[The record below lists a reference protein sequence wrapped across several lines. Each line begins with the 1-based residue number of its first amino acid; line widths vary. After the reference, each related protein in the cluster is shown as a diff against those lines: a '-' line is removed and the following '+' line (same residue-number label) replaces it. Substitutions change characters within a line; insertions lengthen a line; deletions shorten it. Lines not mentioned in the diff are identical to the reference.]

1 MEIEIENNDKY
12 GCIDIAKHPITGVII
27 TDAEFE
33 AMGNTKFQVLPGVE
47 NYKTPNETYE
57 YFQKRFGSLVKKE
70 S

>member
-1 MEIEIENNDKY
+1 MEIKIENNDKH
-12 GCIDIAKHPITGVII
+12 GCIDIAKHPI

-47 NYKTPNETYE
+47 NYKTPNETYA
-57 YFQKRFGSLVKKE
+57 YFEERFKSLAKKE